1 MSILLVE
8 DDPSTLFAYAQ
19 QLLRA
24 GLEIIEAASGQEA
37 LDLLERGVRPS
48 VLVVDL
54 GLPDVQ
60 GADLITYFHGDAALR
75 DIPIVVV
82 TSRDPSQVR
91 VIVDA
96 ILFKPFPE
104 TELVS
109 TVHRLRQRAVQTA
122 SQRTRQRQA
131 THTTLPDPP
140 APALRCPKCDQSL
153 RYDRTIF
160 NGASPIER
168 WDLFTCRSC
177 GPYEYRHRT
186 RKLRSTTT

>member
-1 MSILLVE
+1 MSILIVE

-19 QLLRA
+19 RLGRA
-24 GLEIIEAASGQEA
+24 RLDVIEAASGQEA

-60 GADLITYFHGDAALR
+60 GADLIAYFHGDVALR

-82 TSRDPSQVR
+82 TSRDPSQVH

-104 TELVS
+104 AELVS
-109 TVHRLRQRAVQTA
+109 TVHRLHQRAIETA
-122 SQRTRQRQA
+122 PQRTRQRHA
-131 THTTLPDPP
+131 THTTLPDLP
-140 APALRCPKCDQSL
+140 APALRCPTCDTPL

-160 NGASPIER
+160 NGAGIVER
-168 WDLFTCRSC
+168 WDLYSCRTC

-186 RKLRSTTT
+186 RKLRLVAT

>member
-8 DDPSTLFAYAQ
+8 DDPSTRFAYAQ
-19 QLLRA
+19 QLVRA
-24 GLEIIEAASGQEA
+24 GLEIIETGSGQEA

-82 TSRDPSQVR
+82 TSRDPSQVQ

-104 TELVS
+104 AELVS
-109 TVHRLRQRAVQTA
+109 TVHRLHQRAVQSA
-122 SQRTRQRQA
+122 SQRTRR
-131 THTTLPDPP
+131 
-140 APALRCPKCDQSL
+140 
-153 RYDRTIF
+153 
-160 NGASPIER
+160 
-168 WDLFTCRSC
+168 
-177 GPYEYRHRT
+177 
-186 RKLRSTTT
+186 